1 MIAFIVVFNAVAPA
15 LVWGPAAARAALGH
29 YGAQVWKTATLPDVT
44 QNAMEPPDHRNQSLP
59 FAIARYLQTFPPG
72 HPLFIHTEF
81 GNSECGTP
89 QSSQPNPALC
99 RPHPLFVQ
107 FLDLPPATAKRIVGA
122 IVLILALLLAWRMR
136 RPWAPRGWA
145 PRGPPAVA
153 GHSAFAPEWAVACA
167 LAALLSPVAW
177 HYHLTLFLPCAYLA
191 IRDVLMF
198 PSRPRAAALWIVAVL
213 VWVLQRD
220 PLPRQLALI
229 VMSYHE
235 DVAALLI
242 LIGLAL
248 GMRRAVT
255 RTDATLDPKP
265 GSVNAPP

>member
-1 MIAFIVVFNAVAPA
+1 
-15 LVWGPAAARAALGH
+15 
-29 YGAQVWKTATLPDVT
+29 
-44 QNAMEPPDHRNQSLP
+44 
-59 FAIARYLQTFPPG
+59 
-72 HPLFIHTEF
+72 
-81 GNSECGTP
+81 
-89 QSSQPNPALC
+89 
-99 RPHPLFVQ
+99 VQ

-122 IVLILALLLAWRMR
+122 IVAILALLLAWRWR
-136 RPWAPRGWA
+136 RPWAP
-145 PRGPPAVA
+145 AVA
-153 GHSAFAPEWAVACA
+153 GHNAFAPEWAVACA

-220 PLPRQLALI
+220 PLPRQLALV

-242 LIGLAL
+242 LIVLAL

-255 RTDATLDPKP
+255 RTETTLDPKRP
-265 GSVNAPP
+265 ANARRMP